1 MLLYTFKGFP
11 WWLSGKKKKLPA
23 NAGDARETGSIPG
36 LGRSPGVGNGKPFQY
51 SGLENLMG
59 REAWSATVHGAAKK
73 QTGLSTATTSY

>member
-1 MLLYTFKGFP
+1 MKFIKVKHKILILYDKEDT
-11 WWLSGKKKKLPA
+11 
-23 NAGDARETGSIPG
+23 GDTGSIPG